1 MFDYEDDPVYQFM
14 LYEFISESEDT
25 QDESESIEIT
35 IDITYTPDAGEAPD
49 DAVQG
54 FSKTNGTPGAAGKQ
68 PVGFLIVTRIKT
80 ELFPILFLMLFYKR
94 KSSEIKNQKQQ
105 NTGSTQDID
114 KPGKLLPS
122 DFPEATR

>member
-49 DAVQG
+49 DAV
-54 FSKTNGTPGAAGKQ
+54 
-68 PVGFLIVTRIKT
+68 
-80 ELFPILFLMLFYKR
+80 
-94 KSSEIKNQKQQ
+94 
-105 NTGSTQDID
+105 
-114 KPGKLLPS
+114 
-122 DFPEATR
+122 